1 MLLAYRLRLVKR
13 ALYRERRPSPS
24 DPDHFLFHVEVI
36 CLKS

>member
-13 ALYRERRPSPS
+13 ALDRERRPF